1 MTRTPLTSSALSKRL
16 STLAAATSA
25 LTVSSSLVRALFSA
39 MTASARAARSA
50 TLLAL
55 RAAAVAR
62 RTISL
67 ALARISRFLPVTA
80 SMRRMPAA
88 TDDSLMILKQP
99 IWAVF
104 LTWVPPQNSV
114 DQPQTSTTRTTSPY
128 FSPKRAMAPIFL
140 ASSRAIDWTLTS
152 SASKILS
159 LTICSTLASFLG
171 GDGAEVGE
179 VEVGDVGV
187 LIGAGLMDMVAQHLA
202 QGCLQQVGGG
212 VVAGDGP
219 AVFLVHLGGQGVA
232 PPGHSR
238 FPARR
243 CGQSSPWGSF

>member
-1 MTRTPLTSSALSKRL
+1 M
-16 STLAAATSA
+16 
-25 LTVSSSLVRALFSA
+25 
-39 MTASARAARSA
+39 
-50 TLLAL
+50 
-55 RAAAVAR
+55 AR

-128 FSPKRAMAPIFL
+128 FFAEEGHGAHLLGLVQGHRL
-140 ASSRAIDWTLTS
+140 DLDLQRVEDLVVDD
-152 SASKILS
+152 L
-159 LTICSTLASFLG
+159 LHLGQFLG

-212 VVAGDGP
+212 VV
-219 AVFLVHLGGQGVA
+219 GGRWPSGIPCPPGRSGCR